1 MLKVDPKKRML
12 FDPKESV
19 DFNGNTGP
27 FIQYTYAR
35 IQSLI
40 RNYSTTFTLPQ
51 NISITF
57 KEKDILKYLLD
68 FPNIIDEAATNYSPA
83 VIANYVYD
91 LVKSFNHY
99 YQHTSI
105 LKAPDEDLIRFRLAL
120 SKKVGE
126 VIKNSMDLLGISV
139 PDRM

>member
-1 MLKVDPKKRML
+1 MVEYELTGTPASSGTLTGVWTKLGLNCTKTVD
-12 FDPKESV
+12 V
-19 DFNGNTGP
+19 INGD
-27 FIQYTYAR
+27 A
-35 IQSLI
+35 
-40 RNYSTTFTLPQ
+40 TFTLPQ
-51 NISITF
+51 NISITS

-99 YQHTSI
+99 YQHTPI
-105 LKAPDEDLIRFRLAL
+105 FKAPDEDLIRFRLAL